1 MRLILGA
8 ILAGVLFVSRSF
20 FVGPLDGSAWDVK
33 VKRLPFLPL
42 GKKDTLVFERG
53 RFSSARMLASGYFPS
68 GYDSGDL
75 KEGSSWEVSQTR
87 EDGSVLTWRG
97 RVRGNRIKGTLTH
110 YTKNGRERR
119 YSFKGRRKSF

>member
-1 MRLILGA
+1 MRLILGVA
-8 ILAGVLFVSRSF
+8 LAGLLLASRSF
-20 FVGPLDGSAWDVK
+20 FTGPLDGSAWDIK
-33 VKRLPFLPL
+33 VKRVSFLPL

-68 GYDSGDL
+68 GYNARTLEAG
-75 KEGSSWEVSQTR
+75 GSWEVSQIR

-97 RVRGNRIKGTLTH
+97 RVSGDRIKGTVTRRAR
-110 YTKNGRERR
+110 NGRERS